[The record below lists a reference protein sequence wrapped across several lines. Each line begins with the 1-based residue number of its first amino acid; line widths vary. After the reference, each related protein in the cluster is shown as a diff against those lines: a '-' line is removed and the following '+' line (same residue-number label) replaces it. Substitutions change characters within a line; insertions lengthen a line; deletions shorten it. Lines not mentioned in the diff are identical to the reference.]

1 MIDIEKP
8 RSKADPKLVIKMY
21 DAGTMPSD
29 IGAQLNISLTEV
41 LDILEKRRRD
51 LQPQDKV
58 TKK

>member
-8 RSKADPKLVIKMY
+8 RSKVDHKQVIKMY
-21 DAGTMPSD
+21 DAGTMPSA

-51 LQPQDKV
+51 LQPEDKV